1 MIDWKF
7 HANLPRS
14 SSWLAFHGLMARP
27 LASQMTFLTSNGLVG
42 ASAKVVRGQNIARI
56 AKAAFYLLL
65 GKSSLNV
72 WSVCPGC
79 PGFPVYTDDYDDEDP
94 DDHDHTSYLSFLY
107 TSKIFEE

>member
-1 MIDWKF
+1 
-7 HANLPRS
+7 
-14 SSWLAFHGLMARP
+14 
-27 LASQMTFLTSNGLVG
+27 MTFLTLNGLVG
-42 ASAKVVRGQNIARI
+42 ASAEVVRGQNIARI

-94 DDHDHTSYLSFLY
+94 DDHDDHD
-107 TSKIFEE
+107 

>member
-1 MIDWKF
+1 
-7 HANLPRS
+7 
-14 SSWLAFHGLMARP
+14 MARP

-72 WSVCPGC
+72 WSVCPG
-79 PGFPVYTDDYDDEDP
+79 FPVYTDDYDDEDP
-94 DDHDHTSYLSFLY
+94 DDHDDHD
-107 TSKIFEE
+107 

>member
-1 MIDWKF
+1 
-7 HANLPRS
+7 
-14 SSWLAFHGLMARP
+14 MARP
-27 LASQMTFLTSNGLVG
+27 LASQMTFQTSNGLVG
-42 ASAKVVRGQNIARI
+42 ASAEVVRGQNIARI

-72 WSVCPGC
+72 WSVC